1 MSEKKNVIEIPVP
14 AGYEQCERGD
24 ATHVLLDGKY
34 FCEYSREE
42 RLLGSWRASRI
53 TAYLREVPKPE
64 PFRVVL
70 EDCEIVQNTIY
81 PEGQCRATLTAWGK
95 GLLDADFPGKR
106 YRVTIEEV
114 LPNGL

>member
-14 AGYEQCERGD
+14 NGYERCERRC

-34 FCEYSREE
+34 FCEYPREE

-53 TAYLREVPKPE
+53 TAYLREAPKPK

-70 EDCEIVQNTIY
+70 EDCAIMQSTVSKG
-81 PEGQCRATLTAWGK
+81 GQCSLKFIVVGNGRVDTDFTGK
-95 GLLDADFPGKR
+95 N

-114 LPNGL
+114 LPDE